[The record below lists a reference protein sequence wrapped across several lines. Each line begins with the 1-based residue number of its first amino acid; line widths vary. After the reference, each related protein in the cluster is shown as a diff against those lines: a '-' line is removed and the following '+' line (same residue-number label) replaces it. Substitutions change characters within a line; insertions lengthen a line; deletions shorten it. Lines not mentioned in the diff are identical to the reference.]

1 MHHTSGKKMG
11 EKLKQILDFLKSPA
25 LTISWV
31 RIEDDDIEAI
41 MKKKKKI
48 EDKREII
55 DITPK

>member
-1 MHHTSGKKMG
+1 MG